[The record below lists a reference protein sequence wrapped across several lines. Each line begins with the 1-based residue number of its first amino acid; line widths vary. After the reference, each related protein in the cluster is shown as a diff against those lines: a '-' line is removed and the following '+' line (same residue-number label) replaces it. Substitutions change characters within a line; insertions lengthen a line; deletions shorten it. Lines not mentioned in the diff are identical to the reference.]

1 MRKIVLTFG
10 LIAGAILSAMML
22 ITLPFHD
29 QIGFDKGA
37 IIGYTT
43 MVLAFLMVFFGVK
56 SYRDNVAGGSVTFGR
71 GFMVGLLITAVASVC
86 YVATWEVIYH
96 RFAPDYV
103 EKYGAYAV
111 EKMRKS
117 GASDA
122 EILAKTKEMAEFN
135 ELYKNPLVNIA
146 YIARAIAGRNPV
158 HARDGRG
165 AEPEAAV
172 RGRCARIAIYCVRLH
187 LSSCLRR
194 AIPQRKTANENRNP
208 CSLRHSCGVVCCGR
222 TNQVGNRS

>member
-1 MRKIVLTFG
+1 MQKIVLTFG

-29 QIGFDKGA
+29 QIGFDKGL

-71 GFMVGLLITAVASVC
+71 GFIVGLLITAVASVC

-96 RFAPDYV
+96 RFAPDYL
-103 EKYGAYAV
+103 EKYGAYTV

-135 ELYKNPLVNIA
+135 EMYKNPLVNVA
-146 YIARAIAGRNPV
+146 YTLLEPLPVGILFTLVTAGVLSRK
-158 HARDGRG
+158 RR
-165 AEPEAAV
+165 PEVAAL
-172 RGRCARIAIYCVRLH
+172 A
-187 LSSCLRR
+187 
-194 AIPQRKTANENRNP
+194 
-208 CSLRHSCGVVCCGR
+208 
-222 TNQVGNRS
+222 